1 MTERVSQRTYTR
13 KVYDLGGG
21 RVRAR
26 CHAGHIHYRDDAG
39 ELADIDHTWED
50 RGAFWAMTRASYKM
64 RVAKDFGA
72 ANLIEYR
79 NRYEGAS
86 HGLVYEP
93 HSLVWATGRDLSDVR
108 PFRSQQSVQG
118 VVTGPTIRYT
128 DAFGPGL
135 HFEVSLRGSG
145 FTKELV
151 IQRRNALE
159 LPPTPQH
166 RLVLLSRYRPTGV
179 SLKDTIGRTW
189 AEQGEFDDANDDG
202 FRLDEPNGKH
212 SLIRPAYIVESDAD
226 ETRHRCPV
234 IWTARNGALWQA
246 KVLPTRVLN
255 TGTYPLR
262 ADTVTSYYAGA
273 GDGYVEANDTTW
285 DLTHDATDGATADYI
300 GTNTRVSVGQFA
312 NWGIRRAFFP
322 VDTSG
327 IPDGATINSA
337 TFYAKTSTI
346 GDNDDNDG
354 DDFFVLVGPT
364 SQADPTQLVT
374 ADFDTC
380 GSVDAPQE
388 ITADRKDFSSIA
400 AVGTYNSWV
409 LNATGLGIISKT
421 GYTLIGMREG
431 HDVVDSA
438 IVGGVNADNQIRF
451 YTSEQAGTGD
461 DPYLEVDYTPPGDV
475 VAWMVA

>member
-1 MTERVSQRTYTR
+1 M
-13 KVYDLGGG
+13 
-21 RVRAR
+21 
-26 CHAGHIHYRDDAG
+26 
-39 ELADIDHTWED
+39 
-50 RGAFWAMTRASYKM
+50 
-64 RVAKDFGA
+64 
-72 ANLIEYR
+72 
-79 NRYEGAS
+79 
-86 HGLVYEP
+86 
-93 HSLVWATGRDLSDVR
+93 
-108 PFRSQQSVQG
+108 
-118 VVTGPTIRYT
+118 
-128 DAFGPGL
+128 
-135 HFEVSLRGSG
+135 
-145 FTKELV
+145 
-151 IQRRNALE
+151 
-159 LPPTPQH
+159 
-166 RLVLLSRYRPTGV
+166 
-179 SLKDTIGRTW
+179 
-189 AEQGEFDDANDDG
+189 
-202 FRLDEPNGKH
+202 
-212 SLIRPAYIVESDAD
+212 
-226 ETRHRCPV
+226 
-234 IWTARNGALWQA
+234 
-246 KVLPTRVLN
+246 
-255 TGTYPLR
+255 
-262 ADTVTSYYAGA
+262 
-273 GDGYVEANDTTW
+273 
-285 DLTHDATDGATADYI
+285 
-300 GTNTRVSVGQFA
+300 
-312 NWGIRRAFFP
+312 
-322 VDTSG
+322 SG

-409 LNATGLGIISKT
+409 LNATGLGIVSKT